1 VKLTAAANCV
11 ETVKPARTVPET
23 ETVAEEMAFEEE
35 TAVEVVEKMAAKVEA
50 AAETTNVERVRRRA
64 KEKDQK
70 GFVS

>member
-1 VKLTAAANCV
+1 
-11 ETVKPARTVPET
+11 VPET